1 MENEPLTIGLL
12 ALFALSLINITI
24 YYLPVPLEFL
34 IYIRLTRA
42 TVVV

>member
-12 ALFALSLINITI
+12 ALFVLSLISVTI
-24 YYLPVPLEFL
+24 YYLPLPLEFL

-42 TVVV
+42 IVVV

>member
-12 ALFALSLINITI
+12 ALFAPSLINVAI
-24 YYLPVPLEFL
+24 YRLPMPLKFL
-34 IYIRLTRA
+34 IYIRLIRA